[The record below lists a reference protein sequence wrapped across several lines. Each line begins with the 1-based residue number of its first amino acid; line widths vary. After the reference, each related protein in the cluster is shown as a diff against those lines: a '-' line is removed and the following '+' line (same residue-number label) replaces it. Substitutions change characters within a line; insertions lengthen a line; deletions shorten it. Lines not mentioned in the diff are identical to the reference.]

1 MNVKTY
7 NNQGGL
13 SHLPQTLR
21 EFGERQ
27 NKLNA
32 ELRRENESLTHQLET
47 LAGHLGDALDRIK
60 ALESQLERITA
71 LESEQETN
79 IKRFHRCAVDLDKIE
94 QEVGRLKLTAKL
106 NTNAIDRLSRQS
118 DSGENGDT

>member
-7 NNQGGL
+7 IGQGGI

-32 ELRRENESLTHQLET
+32 ELRRENESLTHQIEV
-47 LAGHLGDALDRIK
+47 LAGHLGEALDRIK
-60 ALESQLERITA
+60 ALEAEIERITA
-71 LESEQETN
+71 LENEQETN
-79 IKRFHRCAVDLDKIE
+79 IKRFHRCAVDLDKVE
-94 QEVGRLKLTAKL
+94 REVERLKLTAKL
-106 NTNAIDRLSRQS
+106 NTNAIDRLTK
-118 DSGENGDT
+118 DGEA